1 MKITLFGNIVLD
13 VIGPLSAPPMIYF
26 EIVAVILEAVIIY
39 FLLVKEAV
47 KAFVA
52 SFTAN
57 LVTGLLNIVYL
68 IFFWIDVSTYPRNI
82 LVMAVPLLI
91 NILVEAGILRSFY
104 KTMSTKKILKVS
116 AIMNIASY
124 ALLIFFI

>member
-1 MKITLFGNIVLD
+1 
-13 VIGPLSAPPMIYF
+13 MIYF

-47 KAFVA
+47 KAIVA

-82 LVMAVPLLI
+82 LVMAVALLI
-91 NILVEAGILRSFY
+91 NILVEAGILRLFY